1 MKKKTVSRS
10 APPREL
16 DLAQGIGATA
26 PPPIAAM
33 SAAYLL
39 GLGRDA
45 EAEGDGDSAGTSA
58 GVSSSDGRSILLFA
72 RGLGAQPADLVRLY
86 EASATAAGRPAGHTA
101 RRGTCW
107 AAQAAQGLGP
117 WRRDCL
123 GRFLSDG
130 CRGCARGL
138 HPLRVMLPGSGL
150 RMAPRPLTAAALAHS
165 PHPLHLTLWRWIATP
180 PPSPTPT
187 SDPLRR

>member
-1 MKKKTVSRS
+1 
-10 APPREL
+10 
-16 DLAQGIGATA
+16 
-26 PPPIAAM
+26 M
-33 SAAYLL
+33 SAAYLI

-101 RRGTCW
+101 GQGTGW

-117 WRRDCL
+117 WRRDAWVAFSRMDVGAAREARIPCASCSQDRACAWPL
-123 GRFLSDG
+123 G
-130 CRGCARGL
+130 
-138 HPLRVMLPGSGL
+138 P
-150 RMAPRPLTAAALAHS
+150 
-165 PHPLHLTLWRWIATP
+165 
-180 PPSPTPT
+180 
-187 SDPLRR
+187 